1 MRKQLSRKN
10 QLNNIWD
17 SQRLQAEKK
26 QHLHNAKPSIL
37 KSRIIADSTCS
48 RIRKNDIDEIIDT
61 RQEEVSINKFPN
73 AEADEILHYSQYHL
87 VKDCPDN
94 IVIVAGL
101 NDLLHSED
109 RANADCKLIADK
121 VIKIGRVA
129 REKGVA
135 RVCISGLV
143 KPKYYN
149 CRAPV
154 DTINGY
160 LMDNCSREGFV
171 YLDQGNIQASD
182 MGDMVHVGN
191 QGLSKLR
198 DNIYKGLF
206 TYSSSSANGRDRDW
220 LDIDGIDQQSNDQN
234 IDISLK
240 EYRTKNSENLI
251 IGSLNINSLRNKVDQ
266 LRLLVK

>member
-1 MRKQLSRKN
+1 MQQHQQNQAQNQQIVTVDIHREHQHHPQNHTQGTSQLAHNTYAKAAVTQKPTQQHLRQSTPPSR
-10 QLNNIWD
+10 
-17 SQRLQAEKK
+17 KK

-206 TYSSSSANGRDRDW
+206 TYSSSSANGRDRD
-220 LDIDGIDQQSNDQN
+220 
-234 IDISLK
+234 
-240 EYRTKNSENLI
+240 
-251 IGSLNINSLRNKVDQ
+251 
-266 LRLLVK
+266 